1 MEPGAEVVD
10 VGLRM
15 ESRDGGQKVL
25 VVVVEAMPFTE
36 AKTYITVVGIWAEA

>member
-15 ESRDGGQKVL
+15 ESRDGGQKV